1 MATGANCTGSCACKA
16 GGDGA
21 YSQLAL
27 LLGGSHPAA
36 AGAIPSGA
44 PAAPSP
50 AVDGTGAHTPGEQ
63 AGSRSGLEVAVS
75 SRGIT
80 AAAAAFDF
88 GDDFF
93 LFHPPVL
100 EPDGD
105 LPLREVG
112 GGGDLPPLVAG
123 DELAAG
129 VLLLQLLQLPLAVRD
144 PLLAAP
150 AEGAAVGGQLPGGV
164 WARGETGLSGE
175 TPAPCTHL
183 PSPCPASNT
192 LLPCHPNSSL
202 HPP

>member
-1 MATGANCTGSCACKA
+1 MRAKRA
-16 GGDGA
+16 GMGHIPNSPSSWGDLTRE
-21 YSQLAL
+21 QREQFPVVPPPPPLPPL
-27 LLGGSHPAA
+27 TVPEPA
-36 AGAIPSGA
+36 PR
-44 PAAPSP
+44 
-50 AVDGTGAHTPGEQ
+50 GEQ

-75 SRGIT
+75 SRGVA

-150 AEGAAVGGQLPGGV
+150 AEGAAVGGQLSGGV

-192 LLPCHPNSSL
+192 LLLCHPNSSL